1 MRYKL
6 KTTDQ
11 FWADFQ
17 ESADYIAHTLEN
29 PIAAERLLDEL
40 VKNAKTL
47 TEFPKASKPYFSPPE
62 VSETYYA
69 LPVKNYFAFYVV
81 RDGVVEFRR
90 FLYSR
95 SDLSERLK

>member
-1 MRYKL
+1 MSYRFEYRES
-6 KTTDQ
+6 
-11 FWADFQ
+11 FWQ
-17 ESADYIAHTLEN
+17 DYLGALAYIWEELEN
-29 PIAAERLLDEL
+29 PIAARNLDDAFEREKRALLS
-40 VKNAKTL
+40 
-47 TEFPKASKPYFSPPE
+47 FPKASKPYLSPPE
-62 VSETYYA
+62 VDEAYYA